1 MTPVAPIRGPAAPS
15 GARQVEPRR
24 TPAAPSQIRAAIAG
38 AYARQTGSAA
48 PPALLDVLTAH
59 VSHET
64 ARGERMFNHNFGGI
78 KATGGPG
85 AVARYAT
92 RELDAAGGEHHL
104 VDGFRAY
111 GSLAE
116 GAADYVAT
124 MRERFGAALPAAAR
138 GDADG
143 FAAAL
148 KQRGYFTAHLEDY
161 ASSMR
166 SLSRDATA
174 TGRVHT
180 AASASVP
187 APDAVPSLGSLGAL
201 PGAFGALPGAPSA
214 AMDLPTVDTVAR
226 ILDAVAAMTA
236 KVGAPLGDPSDRK
249 L

>member
-1 MTPVAPIRGPAAPS
+1 M
-15 GARQVEPRR
+15 
-24 TPAAPSQIRAAIAG
+24 
-38 AYARQTGSAA
+38 
-48 PPALLDVLTAH
+48 LDVLTAH

-64 ARGERMFNHNFGGI
+64 ARGERMFNYNFGGI
-78 KATGGPG
+78 KGTGGHG

-124 MRERFGAALPAAAR
+124 MRQSFGASLPAAAR

-161 ASSMR
+161 AASMR
-166 SLSRDATA
+166 ALAHDATA

-180 AASASVP
+180 A
-187 APDAVPSLGSLGAL
+187 VPSSTPSLGAL
-201 PGAFGALPGAPSA
+201 SSAPSLGALSSAPSA
-214 AMDLPTVDTVAR
+214 SMDLPTSDMVAR
-226 ILDAVAAMTA
+226 ILDAVAAMTVQ
-236 KVGAPLGDPSDRK
+236 VGAPVGDAGDRK